1 MSYHPEN
8 PMIVQSDKTILLE
21 VDHPGYED
29 ARDELARFAELEKSP
44 EHIHTYRIT
53 PLSLWNAASS
63 GVTDDT
69 IIEIFNK
76 YSKYDVPQNIVEDI
90 KDNIS
95 RYGKLKLIKRD
106 GDFLITS
113 DDQYLITE
121 ITHNKHVIPLIKQQL
136 NHLEFTIAPLNRG
149 HIKQVLIK
157 IGFPVEDI
165 AGYEDG
171 DAMTFSL
178 RDNLL
183 SNNLPFA
190 MREYQHEA
198 IEVFYAKG
206 SATGGNGVL
215 VLPCGAG
222 KTILGLAIM
231 EKYQYQTLILAT
243 NITAL
248 RQWRDEIVDKT
259 SLCSEDIG
267 EYSGEK
273 KEIKPIT
280 ITTYQIMTFR
290 KKKEDDFLHL
300 ELFNKQNWGLIIY
313 DEVHLLPAPV
323 FRTTAE
329 IQSKRR
335 LGLTATLVREDG
347 LEDDVFSLIGPK
359 KYDVPWKVLEKQGWI
374 AEALCT
380 EIRVPLAEELRMEY
394 AVAELREKFRI
405 SSENPLKNNIIRKLL
420 IKHDDDNV
428 LVIGQYISQLK
439 IISTELNAPLITG
452 KTSNPEREKL
462 YGEFKCGNLKI
473 LVVSKVANFAI
484 NLPDANVAIQVSG
497 TFGSRQE
504 EAQRLGRILRPKRGE
519 NRAHFYSLI
528 TRDTRDQ
535 DFAVKRQLFLTEQGY
550 QYEIHDYEDVLK
562 EKEI

>member
-63 GVTDDT
+63 GITND
-69 IIEIFNK
+69 IILEIFNK
-76 YSKYDVPQNIVEDI
+76 HSKYDVPQNIIEDI

-95 RYGKLKLIKRD
+95 RYGKLKLIKRG
-106 GDFLITS
+106 GDFIITS
-113 DDQYLITE
+113 EDQYLITE
-121 ITHNKHVIPLIKQQL
+121 ITHNKHVMPLIKQRL
-136 NHLEFTIAPLNRG
+136 NHSEFTIAPLNRG

-157 IGFPVEDI
+157 IGFPVEDV

-171 DAMTFSL
+171 DAMTFTL

-190 MREYQHEA
+190 MRKYQHEA
-198 IEVFYAKG
+198 IEVFYASG

-259 SLCSEDIG
+259 SLCQEDIG

-273 KEIKPIT
+273 KEI
-280 ITTYQIMTFR
+280 
-290 KKKEDDFLHL
+290 H
-300 ELFNKQNWGLIIY
+300 
-313 DEVHLLPAPV
+313 H
-323 FRTTAE
+323 
-329 IQSKRR
+329 
-335 LGLTATLVREDG
+335 
-347 LEDDVFSLIGPK
+347 
-359 KYDVPWKVLEKQGWI
+359 
-374 AEALCT
+374 
-380 EIRVPLAEELRMEY
+380 
-394 AVAELREKFRI
+394 
-405 SSENPLKNNIIRKLL
+405 NNIS
-420 IKHDDDNV
+420 DYD
-428 LVIGQYISQLK
+428 ISQK
-439 IISTELNAPLITG
+439 
-452 KTSNPEREKL
+452 K
-462 YGEFKCGNLKI
+462 
-473 LVVSKVANFAI
+473 
-484 NLPDANVAIQVSG
+484 
-497 TFGSRQE
+497 
-504 EAQRLGRILRPKRGE
+504 GRRFPPP
-519 NRAHFYSLI
+519 
-528 TRDTRDQ
+528 
-535 DFAVKRQLFLTEQGY
+535 
-550 QYEIHDYEDVLK
+550 
-562 EKEI
+562 

>member
-21 VDHPGYED
+21 VDHQRYED

-63 GVTDDT
+63 GVTNDD
-69 IIEIFNK
+69 IVKIFSE
-76 YSKYDVPQNIVEDI
+76 YSKYDVPQNIIEDV

-95 RYGKLKLIKRD
+95 RYGKLKLVKRD
-106 GDFLITS
+106 GDFVITS
-113 DDQYLITE
+113 EDQYLITE
-121 ITHNKHVIPLIKQQL
+121 ITHNKHVIPFIKQQL
-136 NHLEFTIAPLNRG
+136 GPLEFTITSLNRG

-171 DAMTFSL
+171 DVLTFTL

-183 SNNLPFA
+183 ANNLPFV
-190 MREYQHEA
+190 MRAYQREA
-198 IEVFYAKG
+198 IDVFYASG
-206 SATGGNGVL
+206 SASGGNGVL

-222 KTILGLAIM
+222 KTILGIAIM

-243 NITAL
+243 NIIAL

-259 SLCSEDIG
+259 SLNPEDIG
-267 EYSGEK
+267 EYSGER

-290 KKKEDDFLHL
+290 KRQEEGFLHL

-380 EIRVPLAEELRMEY
+380 EIRIPLAEELRMEY

-405 SSENPLKNNIIRKLL
+405 SSENPLKNNIIRQLL
-420 IKHDDDNV
+420 KRHDGDNV
-428 LVIGQYISQLK
+428 LVIGQYLSQLK
-439 IISTELNAPLITG
+439 IISTEFNVPLITG
-452 KTSNPEREKL
+452 KTSNLEREKL

-504 EAQRLGRILRPKRGE
+504 EAQRLGRILRPKQGE
-519 NRAHFYSLI
+519 NKAHFYSLI

-550 QYEIHDYEDVLK
+550 QYEIHDYEDVIK
-562 EKEI
+562 EKD